1 MDGWSGYKE
10 KNISNLTLHDNDL
23 PKKHGVDEKWMNGD
37 AIKHKSWDLTLY
49 DDDLPKKH
57 LNGWKMD
64 EHRGTIQQ
72 TKVVT

>member
-1 MDGWSGYKE
+1 
-10 KNISNLTLHDNDL
+10 
-23 PKKHGVDEKWMNGD
+23 VDEKWMNGD